1 MLSGP
6 SSRSQHE
13 RTPVGVTGLQHRG
26 EEVMSPGL
34 LAGLILIG
42 FVLGFVL
49 GNWTGQWIADSEWQS
64 KGEPNATHMNSGGK
78 FYRVTRVP

>member
-1 MLSGP
+1 MN
-6 SSRSQHE
+6 
-13 RTPVGVTGLQHRG
+13 
-26 EEVMSPGL
+26 PGL